1 MPTIVRSGGGGTDV
15 SAANATTSQVLSGA
29 TFYSNASD
37 DIQTGTMSNHGAK
50 TINVS
55 ETGSAGYYSN
65 VSVNASSLGNAT
77 AAHVLSN
84 ATFTNTSKTTQAG
97 SIVIRSDPKGTVSVG
112 STYKNTNAGYYSSI
126 TVTGPTLS
134 GNAAASH
141 VLSGKSFYSNTGTMI
156 NGSMTN
162 YGALTG
168 SVAVG
173 GTYTNTN
180 AGYYSSIQVTGPTL
194 SGNAAV
200 SDVLQNKTFYGSNG
214 TKQTGSIVNRGSA
227 TCTSLAAGSTYT
239 GSAGYYS
246 SISIKAAPAQ
256 TVSLTGNAVT
266 SDVLAGKT
274 FYSSSTTQQTGSLY
288 KWAGDLNI
296 TTKWASVDLGFYP
309 DAFGVGVSS
318 GGTTTSTK
326 CYISGTYLHYCI
338 NEGSNR
344 WGYGVA
350 WAVY

>member
-1 MPTIVRSGGGGTDV
+1 MPTIVRNGSSGMDV
-15 SAANATTSQVLSGA
+15 SDANATTSQVLSGA

-50 TINVS
+50 TINVGD
-55 ETGSAGYYSN
+55 TGSAGYYSS

-84 ATFTNTSKTTQAG
+84 VTFTNTSKMTQSG
-97 SIVIRSDPKGTVSVG
+97 SIAIRGDPNASVAVGGTYINNDIGYYSKITVKGPILSGNATTDKVLSGYTFYKDSGEKLTGSLTSKTMSGTVGVG
-112 STYKNTNAGYYSSI
+112 GTYTNTSAGYYTSV

-134 GNAAASH
+134 GNAIA
-141 VLSGKSFYSNTGTMI
+141 
-156 NGSMTN
+156 
-162 YGALTG
+162 
-168 SVAVG
+168 
-173 GTYTNTN
+173 
-180 AGYYSSIQVTGPTL
+180 
-194 SGNAAV
+194 
-200 SDVLQNKTFYGSNG
+200 SDVLQDKTFYSSNG
-214 TKQTGSIVNRGSA
+214 TKQTGTIIKRGSA
-227 TCTSLAAGSTYT
+227 ICTSLAAGATYT
-239 GSAGYYS
+239 GSAGYYD

-256 TVSLTGNAVT
+256 TISLTGNATT
-266 SDVLAGKT
+266 SDVLAKKT

-296 TTKWASVDLGFYP
+296 TTRWASVDLGFYP

-326 CYISGTYLHYCI
+326 CYVSGTYLHYCI
-338 NEGSNR
+338 NQGSNH